1 MPDDELYAPVL
12 YSGWW
17 GALGVLLLL
26 LVVGWIVFAFL
37 STRASAE
44 EKAQPPAP
52 RLPTGPY
59 DPYAGL
65 RAEFEAHL
73 DAVEQR
79 YLAGELDERGLHLAL
94 SKEVRGFASGRLGVD
109 ASVLTLSEI
118 ERMTGTQ
125 HLTRLIARYYRPSF
139 AEYDVDPLTLL
150 DEHGVTPTGRD
161 SIDRARTVVRTW

>member
-1 MPDDELYAPVL
+1 VPDDELYAPVL

-17 GALGVLLLL
+17 AVLGVALVL
-26 LVVGWIVFAFL
+26 LVAGWVVFAL
-37 STRASAE
+37 RSTRASAE
-44 EKAQPPAP
+44 ERALPSAP
-52 RLPTGPY
+52 RGPSGPY

-65 RAEFEAHL
+65 RAEFEGRL
-73 DAVEQR
+73 EAVEAR
-79 YLAGELDERGLHLAL
+79 YLAGELDERALHLAL

-118 ERMTGTQ
+118 ERLTGAQ

-139 AEYDVDPLTLL
+139 AERPDDLSRDHAQSAAP
-150 DEHGVTPTGRD
+150 EGRE